1 MELIQDVFIL
11 ILNLTFCPC
20 FAAVKIKMNW

>member
-11 ILNLTFCPC
+11 ILLFTFCPC
-20 FAAVKIKMNW
+20 YAAVKIKMNW